1 MLLHRLE
8 EPGHLRGCGSS
19 SGQMIDFASDALVK
33 SASDVVGLA
42 AIAAD
47 GMVKHKGGRLTDW
60 LPAVGQNCFEC
71 TLLTG
76 MEGELA
82 ALAEGRRGAIV
93 LPGVRGVPL
102 GLTEPI
108 TVVISWNEEQSDYL
122 VVAMLDF
129 AARQVETLL
138 GGERRARR
146 LIEEQLEAANA
157 EARFAFLARERLRLA
172 RDLHDTLVHSMV
184 ALLTQIRLTR
194 HFLSVDPARV
204 ANELATAEAT
214 AIDGLGRAREA
225 IGRLRGRS
233 EGEQPSRLE
242 ELANAFADRTGTH
255 VSIEVE
261 AADRNWLNRHAT
273 TIERIASEALANVE
287 QHAKAQRVFIRAFH
301 VAISETWF
309 LIVEISDDGCG
320 FDPSVEK
327 SGHYGLTGMIEFAEL
342 AGGSCRIESA
352 RDAGTM
358 IRISLPI
365 ERPAPPA

>member
-1 MLLHRLE
+1 
-8 EPGHLRGCGSS
+8 
-19 SGQMIDFASDALVK
+19 MIDFASDALVK

-47 GMVKHKGGRLTDW
+47 GRVKHKGGRLTDW
-60 LPAVGQNCFEC
+60 LPAVGQNCFESA
-71 TLLTG
+71 LLTG

-172 RDLHDTLVHSMV
+172 RDLHDTLVHSIV

-194 HFLSVDPARV
+194 HFLSADPARV
-204 ANELATAEAT
+204 AGELATAEAT
-214 AIDGLGRAREA
+214 AIEGLARARCYPAATRPVRGRATVTTGG
-225 IGRLRGRS
+225 IGERFCR
-233 EGEQPSRLE
+233 P
-242 ELANAFADRTGTH
+242 H
-255 VSIEVE
+255 
-261 AADRNWLNRHAT
+261 RNTR
-273 TIERIASEALANVE
+273 
-287 QHAKAQRVFIRAFH
+287 F
-301 VAISETWF
+301 
-309 LIVEISDDGCG
+309 G
-320 FDPSVEK
+320 
-327 SGHYGLTGMIEFAEL
+327 
-342 AGGSCRIESA
+342 
-352 RDAGTM
+352 
-358 IRISLPI
+358 
-365 ERPAPPA
+365 

>member
-1 MLLHRLE
+1 MLLHRRE

-19 SGQMIDFASDALVK
+19 SGQMIDFASDALMK

-47 GMVKHKGGRLTDW
+47 GRVKHKGGRLTEW
-60 LPAVGQNCFEC
+60 LPAIGQNCFEC
-71 TLLTG
+71 ALLTG

-82 ALAEGRRGAIV
+82 ALAQGCRGAIV

-108 TVVISWNEEQSDYL
+108 TIVISWNEEQSDYL

-129 AARQVETLL
+129 TARQVETLL

-146 LIEEQLEAANA
+146 LIEQQLEAANA
-157 EARFAFLARERLRLA
+157 EARFAFLARERLQLA
-172 RDLHDTLVHSMV
+172 RDLHDTLVHSVV

-194 HFLSVDPARV
+194 HFLSAEPARV

-214 AIDGLGRAREA
+214 AIDGLARAREA

-255 VSIEVE
+255 VSVEVD
-261 AADRNWLNRHAT
+261 AADAT
-273 TIERIASEALANVE
+273 GSTATRRPSNASP
-287 QHAKAQRVFIRAFH
+287 AKRLP
-301 VAISETWF
+301 TWSSMPRRSASLF
-309 LIVEISDDGCG
+309 A
-320 FDPSVEK
+320 PSTWQ
-327 SGHYGLTGMIEFAEL
+327 SPRLR
-342 AGGSCRIESA
+342 S
-352 RDAGTM
+352 
-358 IRISLPI
+358 
-365 ERPAPPA
+365 